1 MITTLSPYRVRYCSS
16 VAGNATSCRF
26 MRGSPCHCA
35 KSVPPIFSP
44 QRFPPL
50 QWILFLEWFCHDD
63 ITSYFC
69 TDRRKVLPQN
79 KISSRFK
86 SKLSISTFICDVIKL
101 KFVIFMETTIWHTV
115 GIHKVQHNSSFTFL
129 NMFMSVLSNH
139 NRRKLCKYFNDSLG
153 LNKLPRSRLR
163 NYFAEQW
170 HLLLVKFIPP
180 IWPDLFRHFTCP
192 CRCNCDDNLL
202 INRELANELLAVRR
216 QIVSIVPQRKCNKF
230 DWILWAH

>member
-1 MITTLSPYRVRYCSS
+1 MPPAAASCEGHPVIVRNLFRQY
-16 VAGNATSCRF
+16 
-26 MRGSPCHCA
+26 
-35 KSVPPIFSP
+35 
-44 QRFPPL
+44 FPPKDSL
-50 QWILFLEWFCHDD
+50 LSNEYYFWNDFVMTILHLIFVPIDARC
-63 ITSYFC
+63 C
-69 TDRRKVLPQN
+69 RNN

-86 SKLSISTFICDVIKL
+86 SKLLISTFICDVIKL

-180 IWPDLFRHFTCP
+180 TWPDLFRHFTCP

-202 INRELANELLAVRR
+202 INRELANEPLAVRR